1 MQCYYC
7 CKKRRT
13 IHIKFCDKC
22 NYNLPQSERK
32 RILIER
38 RGWGKRIRDYFDKT
52 TEGNGK

>member
-7 CKKRRT
+7 GKKRRT

>member
-7 CKKRRT
+7 GKKRRT

-38 RGWGKRIRDYFDKT
+38 KGWGKRIRDYFDKR
-52 TEGNGK
+52 ND